1 MWKTTATTLAMTLV
15 VATPLFAAEP
25 NPEDAVAAI
34 LDSFHAAA
42 ATADGE
48 TYFELLTD
56 NAIYIGTDAAERWT
70 VDEFRSFAEPYFD
83 SGRGWTYTATERH
96 VDLAPDG
103 TVAWFDEILW
113 NESYGTCRGTGV
125 LLLTE
130 NGWRIAQY
138 HLTFPVPNALAKEF
152 TAKIKAHDATTG
164 TEN

>member
-1 MWKTTATTLAMTLV
+1 MRTALLILVGTTIAL
-15 VATPLFAAEP
+15 ATPLFAAEL
-25 NPEDAVAAI
+25 NPEDAVATI

>member
-1 MWKTTATTLAMTLV
+1 MIRIIAISVFAAILT
-15 VATPLFAAEP
+15 TPLPATEST
-25 NPEDAVAAI
+25 PEDAVAAV

-42 ATADGE
+42 VTADGD

-56 NAIYIGTDAAERWT
+56 NAIYIGTDVAERWT
-70 VDEFRSFAEPYFD
+70 VDEFRSFAEPFFD

-113 NESYGTCRGTGV
+113 NEGYGTCRGTGV

-130 NGWRIAQY
+130 AGWRIAQY
-138 HLTFPVPNALAKEF
+138 HLTFPIPNALAKEF